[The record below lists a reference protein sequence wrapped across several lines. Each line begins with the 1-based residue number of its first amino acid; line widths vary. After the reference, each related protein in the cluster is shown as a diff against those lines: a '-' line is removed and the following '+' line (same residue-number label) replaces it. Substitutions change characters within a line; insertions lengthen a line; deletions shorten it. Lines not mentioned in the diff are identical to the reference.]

1 MKFGLRKPSLK
12 KSLSART
19 TGALK
24 RSIKK
29 QIIPGYGKKGSGW
42 LKDPDHAMYN
52 KLYRRSTFGCL
63 LPMVFT
69 LFVLVSLLAFSHPGR
84 TDANGGH
91 HDRKNGGYHYHHG
104 YPAHDHPNGV
114 CPYESPKSTS
124 SSKTMSKAEI
134 KKNLATLGYTGTNA
148 IADFQRDN
156 GLVADGVA
164 GKRTVK
170 KIRELLGN

>member
-1 MKFGLRKPSLK
+1 MKK
-12 KSLSART
+12 KL
-19 TGALK
+19 
-24 RSIKK
+24 
-29 QIIPGYGKKGSGW
+29 
-42 LKDPDHAMYN
+42 
-52 KLYRRSTFGCL
+52 
-63 LPMVFT
+63 FT

-114 CPYESPKSTS
+114 CPYESPKATS

-134 KKNLATLGYTGTNA
+134 KKNLAALGYTGNNA
-148 IADFQRDN
+148 IAEFQRDN

-164 GKRTVK
+164 GKRTIK

>member
-1 MKFGLRKPSLK
+1 MKK
-12 KSLSART
+12 KL
-19 TGALK
+19 
-24 RSIKK
+24 
-29 QIIPGYGKKGSGW
+29 
-42 LKDPDHAMYN
+42 
-52 KLYRRSTFGCL
+52 
-63 LPMVFT
+63 FT

-114 CPYESPKSTS
+114 CPYENPKSTKNN
-124 SSKTMSKAEI
+124 KTMSKAEI
-134 KKNLATLGYTGTNA
+134 KKNLATLGYTGNNA
-148 IADFQRDN
+148 IAEFQRDN